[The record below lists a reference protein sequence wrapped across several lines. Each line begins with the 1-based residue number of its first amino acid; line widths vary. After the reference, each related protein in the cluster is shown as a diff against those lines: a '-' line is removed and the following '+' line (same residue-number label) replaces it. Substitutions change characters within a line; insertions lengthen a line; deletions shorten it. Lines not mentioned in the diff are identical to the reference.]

1 LVSTAYPYAKK
12 KKKKKKSNQIKKKIN
27 GKLGLKKVE
36 TTMREFHHPLQYDQL
51 MESKGV

>member
-12 KKKKKKSNQIKKKIN
+12 KKKNQIKSKKKKIN